1 MRLSDREI
9 ESIRQQ
15 VHQADADAEVYLF
28 GSRADP
34 ARRGGDIDLLVIS
47 DRLGFAELLRL
58 RREILDRLGWQQLDL
73 VIRRRD
79 QLNEPFAAMA
89 RAQGVKL

>member
-1 MRLSDREI
+1 MRLSSQEI
-9 ESIRQQ
+9 EWIRQQ
-15 VHQADADAEVYLF
+15 VRQADAAAEVYLF

-47 DRLGFAELLRL
+47 DRLGFREVLRL

-73 VIRRRD
+73 VVRRRD
-79 QLNEPFAAMA
+79 QMDEPLAALA